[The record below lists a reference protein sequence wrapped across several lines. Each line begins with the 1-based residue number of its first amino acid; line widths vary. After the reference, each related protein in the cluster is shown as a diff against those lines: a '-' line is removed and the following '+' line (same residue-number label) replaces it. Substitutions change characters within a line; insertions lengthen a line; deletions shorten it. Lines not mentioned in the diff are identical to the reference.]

1 MAMNNLKT
9 VSVGLG
15 LALALGACS
24 APERALPDT
33 HSTAPTLSAQAV
45 GGLEAGRR
53 VSLRVVTPG
62 FDNRLI
68 RHANSLGFTE
78 SVNSGSNDTLKSDAS
93 WDVVAGL
100 ADASCFSFKS
110 VNVGGQYLRHFNSRL
125 RIDVLNNDDA
135 LFKNDA
141 TFCAVAG
148 LNGQAGSVSLAS
160 KNYPGRYLRHRNGE
174 LWLDTLSDNSFFK
187 NDATW
192 AVAAPFKPAE
202 IAPPPSGGSDL
213 SEPGKKDIAMQL
225 VSSAENSSLN
235 WRAQYGY
242 IEDIGDG
249 RGYTGGIIGFTSGT
263 SDMLELVQ
271 RYTNNVPGNELAKYL
286 PALRRVDGSASHS
299 GLDPNYTTDWRTAAS
314 DQRFQREQE
323 SERDRVYFN
332 PSVQDAKADGLRAL
346 GQFAYYDAAVV
357 HGYDGMRSVRRRA
370 LARAKSPAQGGDE
383 VAYLNAFLDERIVE
397 MKKEAAHKDTTRID
411 TAQRVFFAG
420 RQSQSE
426 HPAELESVWRQL
438 LDSVAPA

>member
-1 MAMNNLKT
+1 MNNLKT

-15 LALALGACS
+15 LALTLGACS
-24 APERALPDT
+24 APQRTLPDAL
-33 HSTAPTLSAQAV
+33 SNAPTLSAQAV

-62 FDNRLI
+62 FDNRFI

-78 SVNSGSNDTLKSDAS
+78 VVNAGSGDTLRSDAS

-100 ADASCFSFKS
+100 ADSSCFSFKS

-125 RIDVLNNDDA
+125 RIDVLKSNDD

-148 LNGQAGSVSLAS
+148 LNGQAGTLSLAS

-192 AVAAPFKPAE
+192 AVAAPFKAAGTVTPPQ
-202 IAPPPSGGSDL
+202 PPPGEADL

-225 VSSAENSSLN
+225 VSSAENSTLN
-235 WRAQYGY
+235 WRAKFGY

-271 RYTNNVPGNELAKYL
+271 RYTNNVPGNVLAKYL

-314 DQRFQREQE
+314 DQRFQQEQE

-370 LARAKSPAQGGDE
+370 LARAKSPSQGGEE
-383 VAYLNAFLDERIVE
+383 VAYLNAFLDERVIE
-397 MKKEAAHKDTTRID
+397 MQKEAAHEDTTRID
-411 TAQRVFFAG
+411 TAQRVFLRAG
-420 RQSQSE
+420 N
-426 HPAELESVWRQL
+426 
-438 LDSVAPA
+438 LDLNTPLNWKVYGDSFSIR